1 VTAEYHQR
9 QQRIKGMR
17 QRGGESPSGRGRERP
32 HSASSGRAGVAA
44 WQRLSPRTR
53 YCTAVLAEMEEEE
66 YSEDEYL
73 NNSLDMLESNKRKN
87 AI

>member
-1 VTAEYHQR
+1 
-9 QQRIKGMR
+9 
-17 QRGGESPSGRGRERP
+17 
-32 HSASSGRAGVAA
+32 
-44 WQRLSPRTR
+44 
-53 YCTAVLAEMEEEE
+53 MEEEE

>member
-1 VTAEYHQR
+1 MLTLSEPAGPDWLDSNVY
-9 QQRIKGMR
+9 
-17 QRGGESPSGRGRERP
+17 RP
-32 HSASSGRAGVAA
+32 VSRAVPAM
-44 WQRLSPRTR
+44 QVVS
-53 YCTAVLAEMEEEE
+53 EEEE